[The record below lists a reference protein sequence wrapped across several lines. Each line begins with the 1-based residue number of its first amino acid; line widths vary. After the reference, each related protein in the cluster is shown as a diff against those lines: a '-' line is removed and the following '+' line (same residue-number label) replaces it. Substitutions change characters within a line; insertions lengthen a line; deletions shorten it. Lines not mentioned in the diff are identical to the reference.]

1 VPDLPHLLA
10 RSEGM
15 DGISSAPSSA
25 ADTARQQLAA
35 LNGVEQDIAQSLR
48 LASAAMS
55 LLTLPIPIPEGE
67 EQLPNEDPDVD
78 PEERERRLEELLE
91 QYFQLIDNIHI
102 SIRTTLATL
111 RAQRVSPALLMD
123 STGREPP
130 TYGASIPSQNGDIGE
145 IKDED
150 RLGLYEKRMA
160 RDAWQKVVKAME
172 ELKEARRGRHRAP
185 VAAADDQ
192 TDEDGRPP

>member
-1 VPDLPHLLA
+1 M
-10 RSEGM
+10 EGS
-15 DGISSAPSSA
+15 GGGPSFA
-25 ADTARQQLAA
+25 ASTAGQQLAA

-55 LLTLPIPIPEGE
+55 LLTLPIPLAEGE

-111 RAQRVSPALLMD
+111 RAQRVSPALLME

-130 TYGASIPSQNGDIGE
+130 TYGASIPSENAATGE
-145 IKDED
+145 TSDED

-172 ELKEARRGRHRAP
+172 ELREARRAQRAP
-185 VAAADDQ
+185 
-192 TDEDGRPP
+192 TTPSGDEPAVEGQPP

>member
-1 VPDLPHLLA
+1 M
-10 RSEGM
+10 EGS
-15 DGISSAPSSA
+15 GAGPSFA
-25 ADTARQQLAA
+25 ASTAGQQLAA
-35 LNGVEQDIAQSLR
+35 LNAVEQSLR
-48 LASAAMS
+48 LAAAAMS
-55 LLTLPIPIPEGE
+55 LLTLPIPLPEGE

-130 TYGASIPSQNGDIGE
+130 TYGASIPSEDGPGNSD
-145 IKDED
+145 DDD

-172 ELKEARRGRHRAP
+172 GLREARRAQRAP
-185 VAAADDQ
+185 IPTSGSQ
-192 TDEDGRPP
+192 SDGAGQPP

>member
-1 VPDLPHLLA
+1 MEGSGGVP
-10 RSEGM
+10 SF
-15 DGISSAPSSA
+15 A
-25 ADTARQQLAA
+25 ASPAEQQLAA
-35 LNGVEQDIAQSLR
+35 LNAVEQDIAQSLR

-67 EQLPNEDPDVD
+67 EPLPNEDPDVD
-78 PEERERRLEELLE
+78 PEERERRLEELLD

-130 TYGASIPSQNGDIGE
+130 TYGASIPAEGDTVE
-145 IKDED
+145 TKDED

-172 ELKEARRGRHRAP
+172 QLREARRAP
-185 VAAADDQ
+185 WGPAAAL
-192 TDEDGRPP
+192 DGEEQPP